1 MKQQL
6 LELFRRRFACHQF
19 QADRPLPRE
28 DLEFVLEAGRLSPSS
43 FGLEQWKFLVLSKA
57 EDKLALQAACFNQP
71 QVGSASAVVVILA
84 KISALSPDS
93 DYVKRLLER
102 EYPGDGL
109 DFALN
114 NYRNFHANTDVAAW
128 STTQCHIAAANM
140 MTAATAAG
148 IDSCAIGGFLPDQ
161 VMGSLAIPAD
171 QYQVALILTLGY
183 CDETPPAKQRLPL
196 ADLVEYR

>member
-1 MKQQL
+1 
-6 LELFRRRFACHQF
+6 
-19 QADRPLPRE
+19 
-28 DLEFVLEAGRLSPSS
+28 
-43 FGLEQWKFLVLSKA
+43 
-57 EDKLALQAACFNQP
+57 
-71 QVGSASAVVVILA
+71 
-84 KISALSPDS
+84 
-93 DYVKRLLER
+93 
-102 EYPGDGL
+102 
-109 DFALN
+109 
-114 NYRNFHANTDVAAW
+114 
-128 STTQCHIAAANM
+128 M